1 MKITFFCVLVV
12 IYYLHPTVSV
22 PPPCVEDGQ
31 EYPPEAQWTVVVN
44 GECEGRSCSR
54 TGELSMSGC
63 PKIQAPRGLLRDS
76 RRSDQELP
84 RLLPQAG
91 LSAAAIDGAGHR
103 ARSKSN

>member
-1 MKITFFCVLVV
+1 MKIIFFCVLVV

-31 EYPPEAQWTVVVN
+31 EYPPGAKWTVVVN

-63 PKIQAPRGLLRDS
+63 PKYKLREGCYLTRGDLT
-76 RRSDQELP
+76 
-84 RLLPQAG
+84 
-91 LSAAAIDGAGHR
+91 
-103 ARSKSN
+103 KSYPDCCPKPVCPPPP